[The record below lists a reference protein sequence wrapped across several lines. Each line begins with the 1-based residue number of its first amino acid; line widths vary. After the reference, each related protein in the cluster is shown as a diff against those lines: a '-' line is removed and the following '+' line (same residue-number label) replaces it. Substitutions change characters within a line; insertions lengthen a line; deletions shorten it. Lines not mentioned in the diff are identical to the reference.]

1 MFPRALNT
9 GDPDA
14 VWSSIN
20 RVRVSKGLDQYRAPP
35 GKHQFIAA
43 VALILT
49 SFLLVLFL

>member
-1 MFPRALNT
+1 MVPRALNAR
-9 GDPDA
+9 DPDA

-43 VALILT
+43 VALIL
-49 SFLLVLFL
+49 SSLLLVLFL